1 MATPSKYH
9 RPTTLDEAFDLSLE
23 AGSVI
28 IAGGALTLDQLDIAA
43 QTVIDVQAVPELN
56 RLDVDEEGA
65 TIGAAVKLEQLLTW
79 DHLPEVFRRALTR
92 ALPLNQRNNISI
104 LESLHQR
111 SHPLLRE
118 WLAAIT
124 AHDIGVQWRTEDQQ
138 DWTPIS
144 SLFSHAE
151 EFDKLFLLAVDIPAV
166 PERQA
171 LGSAFVART
180 PADAPIVNA
189 AVYVYLND
197 DNEVESMF
205 GALCGASAEPVIAFT
220 LDSLIGNPLNAAN
233 IASAVKS
240 VAATVE
246 PVGDYLGSIE
256 YRREMARVCVERA
269 LTECSEQLNGTIL
282 E

>member
-111 SHPLLRE
+111 SHPFLRE

-124 AHDIGVQWRTEDQQ
+124 AHDIGVEWLKDGQR
-138 DWTPIS
+138 DWESIAG
-144 SLFSHAE
+144 LLVHAD
-151 EFDKLFLLAVDIPAV
+151 EFDHLFITSIDIPAV
-166 PERQA
+166 PQRQA

-180 PADAPIVNA
+180 PADVPIVNA
-189 AVYVYLND
+189 AVYVYLNEE
-197 DNEVESMF
+197 NTVESMF
-205 GALCGASAEPVIAFT
+205 GALCGVSTDPVLAFT
-220 LDSLIGNPLNAAN
+220 LETLIGNPLDAAN
-233 IASAVKS
+233 IASAVKA
-240 VAATVE
+240 VATLVD
-246 PVGDYLGSIE
+246 PVSDYLGSAE

-269 LTECSEQLNGTIL
+269 LTECLEQFSG